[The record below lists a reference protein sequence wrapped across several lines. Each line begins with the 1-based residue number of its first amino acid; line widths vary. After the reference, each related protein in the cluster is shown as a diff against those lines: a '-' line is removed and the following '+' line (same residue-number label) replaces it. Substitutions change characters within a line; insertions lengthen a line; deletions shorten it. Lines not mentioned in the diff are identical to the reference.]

1 MPYGKWDEVNEA
13 IRGIEPRVSLE
24 QANVIADWAD
34 AMEEA
39 EDGPEN
45 PWAAA
50 IARFKDLYEVEDGRW
65 VKKSLGQDAEAGE
78 FLFAEAHLQEG
89 EPVEFLRVGTFTD
102 AHGREV
108 EVTREDLEALVAN
121 FEAGTAGQ
129 EVPIDVDHEK
139 GEAAGWVT
147 EIWRRGDRLLARVD
161 WNSLGEELVG
171 ERVYRYLSATIDTA
185 RQVLKSISLVNFP
198 AVKGLQPV
206 ELAEGGYTMKLE
218 QSLVERIVSA
228 VRGVFEQVEAG
239 EEDAEEDVLDQQASN
254 EEEEAMNED
263 ELREQI
269 REEVLAELEEEERT
283 RAELRE
289 QVREEVEA
297 AFLAERETVAELT
310 EFAEWISL
318 AAEPET
324 VAELMA
330 RMDEERREAWQE
342 VLEAGYVDLSERGS
356 SREGQGGAAEMAQP
370 YKRQIREW
378 LESGRELEE
387 WFDINEDVV
396 GAMEQYD
403 LTEFEEEA

>member
-1 MPYGKWDEVNEA
+1 MPYGEWDEVNEA

-24 QANVIADWAD
+24 QANVIAGWAD

-78 FLFAEAHLQEG
+78 FLFAEAYLQEG
-89 EPVEFLRVGTFTD
+89 EPVEFLRVGVFTD

-108 EVTREDLEALVAN
+108 EVTREDLAALVAN
-121 FEAGTAGQ
+121 FEAGAAGQ
-129 EVPIDVDHEK
+129 DVPIDVDHEK

-147 EIWRRGDRLLARVD
+147 EVWRRGDRLLARVD

-239 EEDAEEDVLDQQASN
+239 EEDAEEEVLDQQASN

-297 AFLAERETVAELT
+297 AFLAERETVADLT
-310 EFAEWISL
+310 EFAEGISL

-330 RMDEERREAWQE
+330 RMDEEEREAWQE

-356 SREGQGGAAEMAQP
+356 SREGQGGAQELSAGMRKHLES
-370 YKRQIREW
+370 W
-378 LESGRELEE
+378 LEAGHDLEE
-387 WFDINEDVV
+387 FFEINAAEL
-396 GAMEQYD
+396 GEMSEYD
-403 LTEFEEEA
+403 LTEFEDRE

>member
-1 MPYGKWDEVNEA
+1 MPYSEWDEVNEA
-13 IRGIEPRVSLE
+13 IKGIEPRVTLE
-24 QANVIADWAD
+24 QANVIAGWAD

-65 VKKSLGQDAEAGE
+65 VKKEEDAEAGE

-89 EPVEFLRVGTFTD
+89 QPVEFLRVGVFTD

-108 EVTREDLEALVAN
+108 EVTREDLAALVAN
-121 FEAGTAGQ
+121 FKAGAAGQ

-147 EIWRRGDRLLARVD
+147 EVWRRGDRLLARVD

-206 ELAEGGYTMKLE
+206 ELAEGGYTMELQE
-218 QSLVERIVSA
+218 SLIERIVSA
-228 VRGVFEQVEAG
+228 VRGVFEQVEAA
-239 EEDAEEDVLDQQASN
+239 EEDAEEEVLDQQASN
-254 EEEEAMNED
+254 GEEEAVNEE

-269 REEVLAELEEEERT
+269 REEVLAEMEEEERT

-297 AFLAERETVAELT
+297 AYLAERETVTELT
-310 EFAEWISL
+310 EFAEEVNL
-318 AAEPET
+318 AADPEQ

-330 RMDEERREAWQE
+330 QMDEDEREAWRE

-356 SREGQGGAAEMAQP
+356 SREGQGGAQELPAGMRKHLES
-370 YKRQIREW
+370 W
-378 LESGRELEE
+378 LEAGHDLEE
-387 WFDINEDVV
+387 FFEINAAEL
-396 GAMEQYD
+396 GEMSEYD
-403 LTEFEEEA
+403 LTEFEDRE